1 MADRSNFIG
10 TEIGSYRIIAE
21 INSGAYG
28 AVYQGKHVI
37 FDEEPIVAIK
47 LLHAYLSSAEARE
60 QFIQE
65 ARLLKKLKHP
75 YILPILNAGI
85 QDGMPYLVTEYTS
98 GGSLRDSLKQQ
109 AGTPMPVDE
118 ALTIITQIGQALYYA
133 HQQNVVH
140 RDLKPGNILF
150 NAKGEALL
158 ADFGI
163 AVILATGMLLNIS
176 HYAEQ

>member
-1 MADRSNFIG
+1 MANRTNFIG

-37 FDEEPIVAIK
+37 FDDEPIVAIK
-47 LLHAYLSSAEARE
+47 LLHAHLSSAEACE

-85 QDGMPYLVTEYTS
+85 QDSIPYLVTEYTS
-98 GGSLRDSLKQQ
+98 GGSLHDSLKQKTN
-109 AGTPMPVDE
+109 TPIPIDE
-118 ALTIITQIGQALYYA
+118 TLTIITQIRQTLY
-133 HQQNVVH
+133 
-140 RDLKPGNILF
+140 
-150 NAKGEALL
+150 
-158 ADFGI
+158 
-163 AVILATGMLLNIS
+163 
-176 HYAEQ
+176 